1 MMSALESMRSVLKP
15 IRIYSLGASAVVDW
29 ELQAY
34 AAGLEAAY
42 ELLTELK
49 NESFVSNASGYGLTN
64 REKQF
69 GLTGQGAPEDRRA
82 AVLKLGAVTPN
93 NFTKADM
100 EQILEIAGL
109 KAEICENTAANHLY
123 VNCLTENAD
132 ETARNT
138 AKKAANMFLPAHLG
152 VELDFRSISW
162 NNIDQKDESFDVRD
176 GMDFTWD
183 LIDNYE
189 NGMLQI

>member
-1 MMSALESMRSVLKP
+1 MRNALDSMRSALKP
-15 IRIYSLGASAVVDW
+15 LRIYSLEPSTVVDW

-34 AAGLEAAY
+34 AAGLEMAY
-42 ELLTELK
+42 ELISELK
-49 NESFVSNASGYGLTN
+49 AESFVLTASDYGLAG

-69 GLTGQGAPEDRRA
+69 GMGGQGTPQDRRA

-109 KAEICENTAANHLY
+109 NSEILENPAANTLY
-123 VNCLTENAD
+123 INCLTENAD
-132 ETARNT
+132 ETARRV

-152 VELDFRSISW
+152 AELDFRSISW
-162 NNIDQKDESFDVRD
+162 NNIDQKDESFDTLD
-176 GMDFTWD
+176 GMELTWD
-183 LIDNYE
+183 LIDHYE
-189 NGMLQI
+189 DGLYVI